1 LEEKALH
8 SVLQNYLLK
17 LGGKKRLGRTQR
29 FQLRIKAYKN
39 IVVKTLKFLVK
50 CTDTF
55 LFWQKM
61 PVLENRRKVVQ
72 HQARKYGKLNLG
84 WNVSLMDSWI

>member
-1 LEEKALH
+1 LVSGWKKKRYD
-8 SVLQNYLLK
+8 SVVAKTYLQNYST
-17 LGGKKRLGRTQR
+17 GRLEKTSVELNDFNCG
-29 FQLRIKAYKN
+29 LKAYKN

-61 PVLENRRKVVQ
+61 PVLEK
-72 HQARKYGKLNLG
+72 
-84 WNVSLMDSWI
+84 